1 MTLENCKILNRD
13 QIKLLAVVTMTL
25 NHFAHVFLTPGTVL
39 CEVLQDIGYFTAM
52 TMCFFLVEGYRYTRS
67 RKDYARRLL
76 AFAILSQV
84 PYVMA
89 LGIYQLNVLFTLLI
103 CFLILCLMDSAMAPW
118 KRRLSIFG
126 LFLVSC
132 ACDWSFMLPMGAVL
146 LKRGEGQPRRQVL
159 AYAAVAGIFWLL
171 NIPGYMDAGVGS
183 ALLHS
188 FYAILGIAA
197 SAAWAAAWAAAA
209 PLGSRVSSGIMFSSM
224 FFLLRI
230 LFWVVGFRR
239 FQIGLPP
246 DGGGG
251 PAQYQNHQG
260 HGVHIGQG
268 PGHPHEH
275 GGGGEAPHQG
285 QHPVAALVLV
295 PSHAAPLIGRPG
307 SCRRS
312 PPAGAS
318 AP

>member
-67 RKDYARRLL
+67 RRDYARRLL

-84 PYVMA
+84 PYVLA

-132 ACDWSFMLPMGAVL
+132 ACDWSFMLPLGAVL

-197 SAAWAAAWAAAA
+197 SAAA
-209 PLGSRVSSGIMFSSM
+209 
-224 FFLLRI
+224 
-230 LFWVVGFRR
+230 
-239 FQIGLPP
+239 
-246 DGGGG
+246 
-251 PAQYQNHQG
+251 
-260 HGVHIGQG
+260 
-268 PGHPHEH
+268 
-275 GGGGEAPHQG
+275 
-285 QHPVAALVLV
+285 VLV
-295 PSHAAPLIGRPG
+295 FYNG
-307 SCRRS
+307 RRS
-312 PPAGAS
+312 QRRGPLSKWFFYIYYPAHITALWLIRI
-318 AP
+318 AVQRAA

>member
-67 RKDYARRLL
+67 RRDYARRLL

-84 PYVMA
+84 PYVLA
-89 LGIYQLNVLFTLLI
+89 LGLYQLNVLFTLLI

-183 ALLHS
+183 ALLP
-188 FYAILGIAA
+188 
-197 SAAWAAAWAAAA
+197 AA
-209 PLGSRVSSGIMFSSM
+209 PAPSMYPSPQLLRHTGDCRLRGGGAGFLQRQALPAAGAPQQVVLLHLLPRPHHIHVASPHGAPAGGVNRTNPARRSSG
-224 FFLLRI
+224 LRAGG
-230 LFWVVGFRR
+230 LFWGRIYRR
-239 FQIGLPP
+239 RIRAPP
-246 DGGGG
+246 
-251 PAQYQNHQG
+251 
-260 HGVHIGQG
+260 
-268 PGHPHEH
+268 
-275 GGGGEAPHQG
+275 
-285 QHPVAALVLV
+285 
-295 PSHAAPLIGRPG
+295 S
-307 SCRRS
+307 
-312 PPAGAS
+312 
-318 AP
+318 